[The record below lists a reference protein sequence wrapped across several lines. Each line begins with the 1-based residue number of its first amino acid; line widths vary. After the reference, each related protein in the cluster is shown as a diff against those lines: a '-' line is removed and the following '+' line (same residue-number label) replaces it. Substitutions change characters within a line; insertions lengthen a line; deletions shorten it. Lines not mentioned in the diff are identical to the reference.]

1 MVVATLR
8 VEAVLVG
15 LAPFLPALRTG
26 HQGGPRR
33 CLPRAARRAGHIRRY
48 ELTEIAHE
56 TRVLEAG
63 RRVASSS
70 FYGMATTVLRVR
82 LIGGERMDLTYDEP
96 DVLDEDQLVEQI
108 ISTLA
113 NDSGV
118 LRTKHGDR
126 LVVLYG
132 RGIAAMEV
140 APRGAVL

>member
-1 MVVATLR
+1 
-8 VEAVLVG
+8 
-15 LAPFLPALRTG
+15 
-26 HQGGPRR
+26 
-33 CLPRAARRAGHIRRY
+33 
-48 ELTEIAHE
+48 
-56 TRVLEAG
+56 
-63 RRVASSS
+63 
-70 FYGMATTVLRVR
+70 MATMVLRVR

-96 DVLDEDQLVEQI
+96 DVLDEAQLVEHV

-113 NDSGV
+113 SDSGV